1 MFVEIY
7 NYIPT
12 SLFYASNCFSVT
24 CLTYF
29 VPYCQASIYV
39 NKIEFFSCCS
49 DYTLSITRS
58 TQEKILFVGTI
69 IILKYYMLQRKS
81 NKEIFRKVRPNF
93 SLEAWAK
100 MLKMRLCTAP
110 RVISLQPLSSGKWL
124 LVRNLDRSWWHRH
137 TSLKKPS
144 KNMHFLQW
152 SSFLYVKVICTKIQI
167 IHHYGFLM
175 YVSTFHVFNL
185 HFSLSSYSFFSY
197 I

>member
-29 VPYCQASIYV
+29 VLYCQASIYV

-93 SLEAWAK
+93 SLEARIY
-100 MLKMRLCTAP
+100 MLKMKLCTAP
-110 RVISLQPLSSGKWL
+110 GIISLSPLSLANRRG
-124 LVRNLDRSWWHRH
+124 
-137 TSLKKPS
+137 
-144 KNMHFLQW
+144 
-152 SSFLYVKVICTKIQI
+152 
-167 IHHYGFLM
+167 
-175 YVSTFHVFNL
+175 
-185 HFSLSSYSFFSY
+185 
-197 I
+197 